1 MNQADLMLHDQ
12 LSLWLSKRFGLE
24 GTAML
29 GHGEAGLDRLRPI
42 FESLKVKLSKVRIIT
57 IAGTNGKG
65 ETAYRLE
72 QMLLKKN
79 YTTAL
84 WTSPHLVSVCER
96 MRFNGLDVEAKKCLE
111 VFNAVYEQASS
122 LSYYE
127 FLFYSF
133 LSLAAE
139 ELPDVLLLEVG
150 LGGRLDA
157 VNLLEAEISLICSI
171 GRDHQ
176 AILGNTLDKILI
188 EKLGVTRAGKICL
201 SALDSEF
208 LRTKAKEY
216 CHNKNTKY
224 WDCFST
230 NHLDQDDHY
239 VRRNQVLARAA
250 FMAFERGFDSLEK
263 FDSKAIKSDNL
274 SFPGRREVMTL
285 GTLSFIFIGAHNID
299 GFRQA
304 VKYWCSEGHPDEVW
318 VSFSNRPR
326 KDLNICTG
334 LLRRLPKKVKKIFTF
349 FEHPRAL
356 DVETLQELAG
366 QSQGS
371 IEFAKDWKQL
381 IKSIEDQSDCK
392 IAVSGS
398 YYFIGSLMRYLLE
411 RGAVRQR
418 NI

>member
-1 MNQADLMLHDQ
+1 MNQADLILHDQ
-12 LSLWLSKRFGLE
+12 LSLWISERFGLE

-42 FESLKVKLSKVRIIT
+42 FESLKTKLSKVKIIT

-72 QMLLKKN
+72 QMLLEKK
-79 YTTAL
+79 YKIAL
-84 WTSPHLVSVCER
+84 WTSPHLISVCER
-96 MRFNGLDVEAKKCLE
+96 MRFNGQDIEANKCLE
-111 VFNAVYEQASS
+111 VFKSVYEKAST

-133 LSLAAE
+133 LSFASE

-157 VNLLEAEISLICSI
+157 VNLFNADISLICSI

-176 AILGNTLDKILI
+176 AILGNTLEEILF
-188 EKLGVTRAGKICL
+188 EKLGVTRQGSVCL
-201 SALDSEF
+201 SALDSAF
-208 LRTKAKEY
+208 LRTKANDY
-216 CHNKNTKY
+216 CQNKNTKY
-224 WDCFST
+224 WDCFS
-230 NHLDQDDHY
+230 NHHLVQEDHY
-239 VRRNQVLARAA
+239 ARRNQVLAIAA
-250 FMAFERGFDSLEK
+250 VTAFETGFDSLES
-263 FDSKAIKSDNL
+263 FDSKTIKSDKL

-334 LLRRLPKKVKKIFTF
+334 LLRRLPEKVKKIFTF

-356 DVETLQELAG
+356 DVETLQELVNE
-366 QSQGS
+366 SQGS
-371 IEFAKDWKQL
+371 IEFAKDWKHL
-381 IKSIEDQSDCK
+381 IKSIEDQSDRT

-398 YYFIGSLMRYLLE
+398 YYFIGSVMRYLLE
-411 RGAVRQR
+411 RGAIR
-418 NI
+418 